1 MHELAVTESILSIAV
16 EHAQKANAT
25 RVTEINLLIGN
36 LSSIIDDSISF
47 YWEIIS
53 KDTICAQSTLHF
65 SRIPAHLK
73 CNICLNEYDL
83 GNELIPCP
91 NCSSSDVT
99 ILRGNEFRVDSIEVI
114 QDD

>member
-1 MHELAVTESILSIAV
+1 MHELAITESILSIALQ
-16 EHAQKANAT
+16 HAQKANAS

-53 KDTICAQSTLHF
+53 KDTICSQSTLHF
-65 SRIPAHLK
+65 VRIPGHLL
-73 CNICLNEYDL
+73 CNNCSHEYDL
-83 GNELIPCP
+83 EDELIPCP
-91 NCSSSDVT
+91 QCSSSNVT

-114 QDD
+114 QDE

>member
-1 MHELAVTESILSIAV
+1 MHELAVTESILAISL
-16 EHAQKANAT
+16 EHAQRAKAS

-65 SRIPAHLK
+65 SRIPGHLK
-73 CNICLNEYDL
+73 CNNCSKEYDITD
-83 GNELIPCP
+83 ELIPCP
-91 NCSSSDVT
+91 QCSSSNVT

-114 QDD
+114 KDE

>member
-1 MHELAVTESILSIAV
+1 MHELAVTESILAIAL
-16 EHAQKANAT
+16 EHAQRAKAS

-65 SRIPAHLK
+65 SRIPGHLK
-73 CNICLNEYDL
+73 CNNCSNEYDL
-83 GNELIPCP
+83 EGELIPCP
-91 NCSSSDVT
+91 MCSSSNVT

-114 QDD
+114 QDE

>member
-1 MHELAVTESILSIAV
+1 MHELAVTESILAIALG
-16 EHAQKANAT
+16 HAQKANAS

-65 SRIPAHLK
+65 TRIPGHLQ
-73 CNICLNEYDL
+73 CNNCENEYDL
-83 GNELIPCP
+83 VDELIPCP
-91 NCSSSDVT
+91 KCSSPNVT

-114 QDD
+114 QDE

>member
-1 MHELAVTESILSIAV
+1 MHELAITESILNIALQ
-16 EHAQKANAT
+16 HAQKANAS

-53 KDTICAQSTLHF
+53 RDTVCAQSTLHF
-65 SRIPAHLK
+65 TRIPGHLK
-73 CNICLNEYDL
+73 CNDCSIEYDL
-83 GNELIPCP
+83 DNGLIPCP
-91 NCSSSDVT
+91 KCSSSNVT

-114 QDD
+114 QDE